1 MSKMTQELSS
11 ILPHH
16 IPSFLQS
23 KSCWNPGEWHTHS
36 LSAST
41 SPKPAKPESSQPA
54 RNPPALTLH
63 SSPSLEM
70 ILERRLLRI
79 YVPQNARDATN
90 TLIQTL
96 MNYPYPLVPLPPLSS
111 GSSSILKQ
119 FPHLLSVLPRSVRLA
134 WPEPASTSRQ
144 AWFHLCRNSFHQN
157 SRLLFWISFTV
168 LKSAEKRYLRNCK
181 LTTSIDES
189 WLMSTTVL
197 QTLFY
202 TVN

>member
-1 MSKMTQELSS
+1 MFNLFSNLRCTKPWKICQKWPRNWVRYC
-11 ILPHH
+11 PHH

-36 LSAST
+36 PSAST

-79 YVPQNARDATN
+79 YVPQNARDATH

-96 MNYPYPLVPLPPLSS
+96 MNYPYPLVPSPFKWIQLHLETISPSS
-111 GSSSILKQ
+111 FSPSTVCSIGLARACI
-119 FPHLLSVLPRSVRLA
+119 HLAPSLVS
-134 WPEPASTSRQ
+134 
-144 AWFHLCRNSFHQN
+144 
-157 SRLLFWISFTV
+157 
-168 LKSAEKRYLRNCK
+168 
-181 LTTSIDES
+181 
-189 WLMSTTVL
+189 LMSKQL
-197 QTLFY
+197 PSK
-202 TVN
+202 